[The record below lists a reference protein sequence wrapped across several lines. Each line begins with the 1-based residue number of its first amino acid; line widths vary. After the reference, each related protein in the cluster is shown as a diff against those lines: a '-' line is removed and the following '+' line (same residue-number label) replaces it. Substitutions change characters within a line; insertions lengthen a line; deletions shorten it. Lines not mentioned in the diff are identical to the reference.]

1 MFPGI
6 FCWLLTAPNSVEL
19 ILLLGTPN
27 CTRFKALNAS
37 ARNCNL
43 NLSRICVFLNTEM
56 SKLSIPAQRRF
67 GMMRGA
73 LPKVNGALNV
83 NTDVSKYFNSRLV
96 TGPLSVA
103 FFPLQFGRCEPAK
116 DALPFPPLTCK
127 GNPLW
132 NVVLPLICQPPTIL
146 LSGPLWLRSGLPVP
160 KGSSQTEL
168 RTRDGGQAPG
178 GIARSPRRAARLGG
192 PAPRQR

>member
-1 MFPGI
+1 MLCGARCVMELFRLSMAGSISAAYQNNSLSANWMFLGI
-6 FCWLLTAPNSVEL
+6 FCWLLTTPNAVEL
-19 ILLLGTPN
+19 ILVLGMPN
-27 CTRFKALNAS
+27 CTRLKALKAS

-43 NLSRICVFLNTEM
+43 NLSPICVFLNTEM
-56 SKLSIPAQRRF
+56 SKLSIPAQRRL

-83 NTDVSKYFNSRLV
+83 NTELSKYFNSRLV

-103 FFPLQFGRCEPAK
+103 SFPLQFGRCVPAK
-116 DALPFPPLTCK
+116 DPLPFPPLTCK

-146 LSGPLWLRSGLPVP
+146 PSGPPWLRIGLPGP
-160 KGSSQTEL
+160 KG
-168 RTRDGGQAPG
+168 
-178 GIARSPRRAARLGG
+178 
-192 PAPRQR
+192 